1 MRSFRKTE
9 VLFFKHAG
17 YFVQKYMYKIT
28 ILKIPPCQYMETG
41 NRKNVKGFINAVAVL
56 TGKKTQISRKY
67 QERYRQNEQHRITS

>member
-56 TGKKTQISRKY
+56 TGKKPKFLENTRRGTGRMS
-67 QERYRQNEQHRITS
+67 NVA